1 MNHVQAV
8 AVSEASHPDNNNNND
23 KHNLALRRNIVKDSN
38 NNNTVTKESL
48 NVKKQTDDVEYPEGE
63 YGFWKIKF
71 KSPIKWLNSVSIIL
85 IHVIFLFAFLTYPVK
100 AAHKTSLWG
109 KFYNYY
115 PYLNI
120 SDPNK

>member
-8 AVSEASHPDNNNNND
+8 AVVEASHPDNTNNND

-38 NNNTVTKESL
+38 NNVSTVTKESL

-109 KFYNYY
+109 KFHHCF
-115 PYLNI
+115 PTLFVT
-120 SDPNK
+120 KQ